1 MYSFDKI
8 IDRRKTASLKWD
20 IKKDELPMWV
30 ADMDFEVLPEIKEAI
45 LKRAEN
51 GIYGYNI
58 IPNEFYEAYINWWKK
73 EHNFIIDPSWLIFST
88 GVVPSISSIV
98 RRLTRPAEKV
108 LIQTPVYNIF
118 FNSIYNNGR
127 YILESPLK
135 YENHSYYIDF
145 NDLEEKLSDPQTT
158 LMILCNPHNPIGKIW
173 SCDELTKIVDLCF
186 KYNVKLISDEIH
198 CDITSPKKSY
208 IPLLSV
214 SPKAKEI
221 GIALVAPTKAFNIAG
236 IQTSALII
244 SNDTLRHYV
253 NRGLNNDEIAEPN
266 TFAIGAACAAFN
278 YGHNWNLELREYI
291 EKNKEYVISKLKATK
306 AYPIKQD
313 ATYLMWID
321 ISQICD
327 DSLVLRDYIR
337 KHTGLYLSD
346 GASYGNA
353 GRTFLRMNVA
363 TPYANVVDGTA
374 RLIKGIKLYLDENK
388 GKN

>member
-1 MYSFDKI
+1 MEKI
-8 IDRRKTASLKWD
+8 A
-20 IKKDELPMWV
+20 
-30 ADMDFEVLPEIKEAI
+30 
-45 LKRAEN
+45 
-51 GIYGYNI
+51 
-58 IPNEFYEAYINWWKK
+58 
-73 EHNFIIDPSWLIFST
+73 
-88 GVVPSISSIV
+88 
-98 RRLTRPAEKV
+98 
-108 LIQTPVYNIF
+108 
-118 FNSIYNNGR
+118 
-127 YILESPLK
+127 
-135 YENHSYYIDF
+135 
-145 NDLEEKLSDPQTT
+145 
-158 LMILCNPHNPIGKIW
+158 
-173 SCDELTKIVDLCF
+173 DLCA
-186 KYNVKLISDEIH
+186 KYDVNIISDEIH

-244 SNDTLRHYV
+244 PNDTLRHYV

-321 ISQICD
+321 IRQICD

-337 KHTGLYLSD
+337 KHTGLYLRFSVLKLLEQMLFLQLLRLKFR
-346 GASYGNA
+346 SC
-353 GRTFLRMNVA
+353 RQKRPWSLFTESRLRMRRIPWLKKRQSVRNGQRCVLRSLPPE
-363 TPYANVVDGTA
+363 TGT
-374 RLIKGIKLYLDENK
+374 
-388 GKN
+388 